1 MLIIMALKQ
10 TEELAKLFL
19 DLGKLIF
26 ASLVLGFFQ
35 SELTPNIILA
45 YGLIGLT
52 LSASFFIMG
61 LKLLGETEK

>member
-19 DLGKLIF
+19 DLGKL
-26 ASLVLGFFQ
+26 
-35 SELTPNIILA
+35 
-45 YGLIGLT
+45 
-52 LSASFFIMG
+52 